1 MASVFLLQ
9 DVGYVKEVKATEHP
23 GRLDHPKGTIS
34 VGSPAVASAK
44 ESQIESALLLMSLTY
59 ESLEADSLLMPLHSG
74 GKQGPSGAAVATHK
88 AKWQG
93 EIRAYTAH
101 LHLTDGE
108 MDMSE
113 DLGYASLSRACDWG
127 ADLLATL
134 IAACQRNLSATGRI
148 ISRSQSEMHAKCH
161 TAHWK

>member
-1 MASVFLLQ
+1 
-9 DVGYVKEVKATEHP
+9 
-23 GRLDHPKGTIS
+23 
-34 VGSPAVASAK
+34 
-44 ESQIESALLLMSLTY
+44 
-59 ESLEADSLLMPLHSG
+59 MPLHSG

-113 DLGYASLSRACDWG
+113 DLGYAFPLSSLRVGNNSAFHLDCCLSLG
-127 ADLLATL
+127 ASFLGHEVERVQNATL
-134 IAACQRNLSATGRI
+134 HTGD
-148 ISRSQSEMHAKCH
+148 E
-161 TAHWK
+161 